1 MRGIQYHILPLFGI
15 VISSILSMG
24 IIWLVSL
31 PVPTLPVAT
40 LSAQSGISLPTLS
53 RWSPDYPNHLTPQP
67 PSGDCKA
74 GTKKS
79 SSKHKQ
85 PYKSQHS
92 TDQSPVSLIVSHSPS
107 NYTHSQPANITYYS
121 TGQMAH
127 SSPAL
132 VLTPIICPYS
142 YIPNTCSRS
151 HHLRK

>member
-24 IIWLVSL
+24 IIWLVFL

-40 LSAQSGISLPTLS
+40 LSAQSGISLRTLC
-53 RWSPDYPNHLTPQP
+53 RWSPDNRNHLTPQP
-67 PSGDCKA
+67 PSEDCKA
-74 GTKKS
+74 VTKKS

-92 TDQSPVSLIVSHSPS
+92 TDQSPVSLIVSHCPS
-107 NYTHSQPANITYYS
+107 NYTHSLPANITYYS
-121 TGQMAH
+121 TAQMGH

-132 VLTPIICPYS
+132 VSALIICPYS
-142 YIPNTCSRS
+142 HIPNTCSRS
-151 HHLRK
+151 HHILK